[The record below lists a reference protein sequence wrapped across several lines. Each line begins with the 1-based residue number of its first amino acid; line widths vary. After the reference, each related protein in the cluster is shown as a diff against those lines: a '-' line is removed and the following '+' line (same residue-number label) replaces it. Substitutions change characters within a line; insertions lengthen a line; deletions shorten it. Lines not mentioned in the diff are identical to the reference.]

1 MKKIMYNDKYGLTDA
16 VLEGRKTVTRR
27 IVPDDIIECVCSTI
41 IDGKLL
47 FECRDKDDAHIFIKP
62 TYKVCE
68 VVAVSQCYKNIMET
82 LLEPNGM
89 VRAWI
94 PESAG
99 FRNKMFVKA
108 ELMPHQIEILD
119 VRVER
124 LHDITDE
131 DCIKEGIQA
140 DEDNYFFR
148 YDPNGDFIFT
158 SPREAFAE
166 LIDKVGKKG
175 TWKSN
180 PYVFRYEFKLK

>member
-1 MKKIMYNDKYGLTDA
+1 MKKIMFNDRFGLTDA

-27 IVPDDIIECVCSTI
+27 IANRKDIYPNDARILAEPQYQVGEIVAIAECY
-41 IDGKLL
+41 
-47 FECRDKDDAHIFIKP
+47 DK
-62 TYKVCE
+62 
-68 VVAVSQCYKNIMET
+68 IMET